1 MVVFSLATL
10 RFLQLLHDLVDAEA
24 GRLLPRRQNRSSDNE
39 FEDRRRKQHNSATT
53 MKFGPAIQFLV
64 IRQYHAGTS
73 WPLRMLRHDGG
84 EMRTKLGAKGRRASA
99 SVDLHHR
106 LDGLHARSLAR
117 YQLQSARK
125 HFYPLPEG
133 RNSHARTGLT
143 AQSTQSNLGVLR
155 FGRPRLSSRRYQPK
169 RGRDA

>member
-10 RFLQLLHDLVDAEA
+10 RFLQLLHDLVHAEA

-39 FEDRRRKQHNSATT
+39 FEDRRRTQHNSATT

-84 EMRTKLGAKGRRASA
+84 EMRTKLGAKGCRASA
-99 SVDLHHR
+99 GS
-106 LDGLHARSLAR
+106 
-117 YQLQSARK
+117 RK
-125 HFYPLPEG
+125 SRGTSNFGWEG
-133 RNSHARTGLT
+133 YFIVADRH
-143 AQSTQSNLGVLR
+143 
-155 FGRPRLSSRRYQPK
+155 
-169 RGRDA
+169 